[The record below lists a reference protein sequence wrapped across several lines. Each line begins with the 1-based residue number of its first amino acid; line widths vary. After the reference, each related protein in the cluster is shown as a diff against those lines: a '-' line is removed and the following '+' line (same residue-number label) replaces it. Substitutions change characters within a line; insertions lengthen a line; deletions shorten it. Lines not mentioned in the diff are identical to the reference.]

1 MTKSK
6 ETKYQIAQPLTAYF
20 WPFDVPTRLWHCLWV
35 STTPELPAGDN
46 PFWRWALS
54 GREIEDLKR
63 VPWWITLRCRADDT
77 ALSKRQQRA
86 VEIVRYSRLAIQLVA
101 PVGCNESTIV
111 ISGPN
116 GVSTVHPPSMPS
128 TPWGRVNGYENASLD
143 EIRRVVRGV
152 NSIFRFR
159 IPQLIN
165 SLNFLELGFGAEN
178 QYISTFLWVSGLDSI
193 LMAGTPQNFRRR
205 LVNILGEQT
214 FVLPK
219 VDPGGQPKYR
229 VGEIAEEVYELRSK
243 IAHGSLIPKKFLEQ
257 VRLKNVNDRIIESY
271 GPPTQYLHI
280 VRECA
285 LFLLIGVLKKIFL
298 EDCAKVANS
307 TGLWRS
313 KLNKPW

>member
-1 MTKSK
+1 M
-6 ETKYQIAQPLTAYF
+6 
-20 WPFDVPTRLWHCLWV
+20 
-35 STTPELPAGDN
+35 
-46 PFWRWALS
+46 
-54 GREIEDLKR
+54 EDLKR
-63 VPWWITLRCRADDT
+63 LPWWVTLECRADSS
-77 ALSKRQQRA
+77 ALSKRQHRA
-86 VEIVRYSRLAIQLVA
+86 VEIVRYTRLAIQLVA

-116 GVSTVHPPSMPS
+116 GVSTVHPPPMPS
-128 TPWGRVNGYENASLD
+128 TPWGRISMFENASLAD
-143 EIRRVVRGV
+143 IRRVVRGV
-152 NSIFRFR
+152 NSILRFR
-159 IPQLIN
+159 VPRLIN

-178 QYISTFLWVSGLDSI
+178 PYISTFLWVSGLDAI
-193 LMAGTPQNFRRR
+193 LMAGTPQNFRQR
-205 LVNILGEQT
+205 LVNVLGERS

-257 VRLKNVNDRIIESY
+257 VRLKNTSDRNIESY
-271 GPPTQYLHI
+271 APPTQYLHI

-313 KLNKPW
+313 KLNNPW